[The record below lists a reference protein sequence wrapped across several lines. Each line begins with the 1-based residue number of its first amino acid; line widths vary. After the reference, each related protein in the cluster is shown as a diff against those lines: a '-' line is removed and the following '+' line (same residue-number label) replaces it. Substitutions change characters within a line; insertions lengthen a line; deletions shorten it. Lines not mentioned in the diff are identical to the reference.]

1 MSGSSGERALHAY
14 HDGELRGFARW
25 RFQRRVARSPELR
38 RELEALALMRE
49 LVREGESRVPT
60 PDLWEGISRRL
71 PPAEGARPARIRDR
85 EAREGRG
92 APAPLVWLARPLG
105 AAAAVAVVAV
115 ALVFALNSGDNAAPG
130 VVRWIDSGDRNV
142 MVLEGDEEVTIIWVL
157 GDASTPPRQGGAGEG
172 A

>member
-1 MSGSSGERALHAY
+1 MSGTSGERVLHAY
-14 HDGELRGFARW
+14 HDGELRRFARW
-25 RFQRRVARSPELR
+25 RFERRLARSPELR

-71 PPAEGARPARIRDR
+71 PSAQGARPARVGGR
-85 EAREGRG
+85 EARERRRG
-92 APAPLVWLARPLG
+92 SAPLAWLVRPLG
-105 AAAAVAVVAV
+105 AAAAAAVAV
-115 ALVFALNSGDNAAPG
+115 ALVFALYSGDNAAPG

-142 MVLEGDEEVTIIWVL
+142 MVLEGDKEVTIIWVL

>member
-1 MSGSSGERALHAY
+1 MSVTSSERALHAY

-25 RFQRRVARSPELR
+25 RFERRLSSSPELR

-49 LVREGESRVPT
+49 LVREGESRVTT
-60 PDLWEGISRRL
+60 PDLWEGISQRL
-71 PPAEGARPARIRDR
+71 PRAEGARPARIGDR
-85 EAREGRG
+85 EAREARG
-92 APAPLVWLARPLG
+92 GSGPLAWLVRPLG
-105 AAAAVAVVAV
+105 AAAVAAAAA
-115 ALVFALNSGDNAAPG
+115 ALVFALISGDNATPG

>member
-1 MSGSSGERALHAY
+1 MSGTSGERALHAY

-25 RFQRRVARSPELR
+25 RFERRLARSPELR

-71 PPAEGARPARIRDR
+71 PPEEGARPARIGDR

-92 APAPLVWLARPLG
+92 GFAPLAWLVRPLG
-105 AAAAVAVVAV
+105 AAAVVVAV

-157 GDASTPPRQGGAGEG
+157 GEASTPPRQGGAREG

>member
-1 MSGSSGERALHAY
+1 MSVTSSERALHAY

-25 RFQRRVARSPELR
+25 RFERRLARSPELR

-60 PDLWEGISRRL
+60 PDLWEGISQRL
-71 PPAEGARPARIRDR
+71 PPAEGARSARIGDR
-85 EAREGRG
+85 ETRERRG
-92 APAPLVWLARPLG
+92 GFGPLAWLVRPLG
-105 AAAAVAVVAV
+105 AAAVVAAV
-115 ALVFALNSGDNAAPG
+115 ALVFALVSSDNAAPG
-130 VVRWIDSGDRNV
+130 VVRWIDSGDRSV

>member
-1 MSGSSGERALHAY
+1 MSVTGRERALHAY

-25 RFQRRVARSPELR
+25 RFERRLSRFPELR

-49 LVREGESRVPT
+49 LVREGESRVTT
-60 PDLWEGISRRL
+60 PDLWEGISQRL
-71 PPAEGARPARIRDR
+71 PRAEGARPARVGDR

-92 APAPLVWLARPLG
+92 DSAPLAWLVRPLG
-105 AAAAVAVVAV
+105 VAAAVAAAA
-115 ALVFALNSGDNAAPG
+115 ALVFALISGDNAAPG

>member
-1 MSGSSGERALHAY
+1 MSGTSGERALHAY

-25 RFQRRVARSPELR
+25 RFERRLARSPELR

-71 PPAEGARPARIRDR
+71 PPEEGARPARIGDR

-92 APAPLVWLARPLG
+92 GFAPLAWLVRPLG
-105 AAAAVAVVAV
+105 AAAVVVAV

-157 GDASTPPRQGGAGEG
+157 GEASTPSRQGGAREG

>member
-1 MSGSSGERALHAY
+1 MSVTRSDRALHAY
-14 HDGELRGFARW
+14 HDGELRGVARW
-25 RFQRRVARSPELR
+25 RFERLLARSPELR

-85 EAREGRG
+85 ETRERSGG
-92 APAPLVWLARPLG
+92 FGPLAWLVRPLG
-105 AAAAVAVVAV
+105 AAAAAAVAAA
-115 ALVFALNSGDNAAPG
+115 ALVFALISGDNAAPG
-130 VVRWIDSGDRNV
+130 VVRWIDSGDRSV
-142 MVLEGDEEVTIIWVL
+142 MVLEDDEEVTIIWVL
-157 GDASTPPRQGGAGEG
+157 GDASTPPRHGGAGEG

>member
-1 MSGSSGERALHAY
+1 MSVTRSERALHAY

-25 RFQRRVARSPELR
+25 RFERRLARSPELR

-71 PPAEGARPARIRDR
+71 PPAEGARPARIGDR

-92 APAPLVWLARPLG
+92 GFAPLAWLVRPL
-105 AAAAVAVVAV
+105 AAAAVVVAV
-115 ALVFALNSGDNAAPG
+115 ALVFALNSGDNAVPG

-157 GDASTPPRQGGAGEG
+157 GDVSTPPRQGGAGEG

>member
-1 MSGSSGERALHAY
+1 MSVTRSDRALHAY

-25 RFQRRVARSPELR
+25 RFERRLARFPELR

-71 PPAEGARPARIRDR
+71 PPAEGARPARIGDR
-85 EAREGRG
+85 ETRERRG
-92 APAPLVWLARPLG
+92 GFAPLAWLVRPLG
-105 AAAAVAVVAV
+105 AAAVVAAAA
-115 ALVFALNSGDNAAPG
+115 ALVFALISGDNAAPG
-130 VVRWIDSGDRNV
+130 VVRWIDSGDRSV
-142 MVLEGDEEVTIIWVL
+142 MVLEGDEDVTIIWVL
-157 GDASTPPRQGGAGEG
+157 GDASTPPRHGGAGEG